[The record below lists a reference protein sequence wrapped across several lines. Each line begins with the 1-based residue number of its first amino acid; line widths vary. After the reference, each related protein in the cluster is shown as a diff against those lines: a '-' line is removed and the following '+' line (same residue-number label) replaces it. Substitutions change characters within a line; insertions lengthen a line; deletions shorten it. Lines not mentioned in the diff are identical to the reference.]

1 MILFIT
7 ICNPKFNNI
16 NSFSINGDYE
26 KLWEHIKKH
35 VKKKQLNNSS
45 YSVYYDIEYV
55 INSYNIIKSDSFD
68 FYIKIDY
75 DDSII
80 IYKVYNS
87 CNFDQELTCFEERY
101 IYSKN
106 NEGNCIDDFIRRGV
120 NPLIDNIK
128 DMISEINKRLPQRQV
143 AVEYHRTSCFEKDFS
158 QISLIKK
165 YAQTIVDN
173 CNKQLERISEN
184 YTKINY

>member
-1 MILFIT
+1 MILFINVHNT
-7 ICNPKFNNI
+7 KFDSD
-16 NSFSINGDYE
+16 NSFTINGDYE
-26 KLWEHIKKH
+26 ELWKHIKKS
-35 VKKKQLNNSS
+35 VKTKQLNNSS

-55 INSYNIIKSDSFD
+55 INSYDTIESDSFD

-128 DMISEINKRLPQRQV
+128 DMVSEINKRLPQRQV

-173 CNKQLERISEN
+173 CNKQLERISES

>member
-7 ICNPKFNNI
+7 VHNTKFDND
-16 NSFSINGDYE
+16 NSFTINGDYE
-26 KLWEHIKKH
+26 ELWKHIKKS
-35 VKKKQLNNSS
+35 VKTKQLNNSS

-55 INSYNIIKSDSFD
+55 INSYNAIKSDSFD

-80 IYKVYNS
+80 
-87 CNFDQELTCFEERY
+87 D
-101 IYSKN
+101 
-106 NEGNCIDDFIRRGV
+106 
-120 NPLIDNIK
+120 PLVDNIK
-128 DMISEINKRLPQRQV
+128 DMVSEINKRLPQRQV
-143 AVEYHRTSCFEKDFS
+143 SVEYHNTACFEKDFS